1 MDENKNHKKV
11 TKTYQNKTQK
21 VISGFS
27 HLLTKLFYFKVKS
40 GPQTQEKTHHW
51 FSVLCLTGVD
61 YFSTLAYQ
69 PGIALM
75 AVGALAPFSSLLL
88 VIVTLFGAV
97 PTYRE
102 VAKRSY
108 TGQGSIAMLE
118 NYLKGWLG
126 KFCVLGLISFAVT
139 DFFITITL
147 SASDA
152 AAHMVENP
160 YISQLVGHS
169 NLTIAICMVIMLGFI
184 FYIGFRE
191 AILVAMLCTLPFLFL
206 TLIVIAIS
214 GSVIIKNPALFYHWL
229 HAPIFKVDWFGLFI
243 ISALAFPKLALGL
256 SGFETGVSV
265 MPLINNGRSR
275 VESQHERLISYVPLA
290 RIKGTKNLLL
300 CSALIMSAYL
310 IFSSIVTSVL
320 LKQSQVV
327 DGGEAS
333 GRALSFLAHKYI
345 GNLFG
350 TIYDF
355 STIII
360 LGFAGA
366 SALAGLLNI
375 IPRYLP
381 RFGMA
386 PQWASFRRPLVIL
399 ITLISVLIL
408 VVFDA
413 NVNSQAGAYAT
424 GVLALILSATI
435 AVTIALKKE
444 SKLKPSKRIKFKIV
458 YFAMVALVFTYTLID
473 NIKIRP
479 DGLVIAFLFFIA
491 ILLASAISRWRRA
504 FELRVESHTFLG
516 SESEKLWEEIKDKK
530 VNLVP
535 ISFGDKSWFK
545 RKEEKIKQYYKCESP
560 LAFLTITLRDDR
572 SEFETPLVIKVSK
585 MENNR
590 TNYLIEVSGAVAL
603 PNTIAYISEQIDPI
617 AIYLGL
623 ARQNAMEQAIF
634 YVLFGEGEI
643 GILTYKVLVQY
654 WESTDEDDVRP
665 VIFLMS
671 E

>member
-1 MDENKNHKKV
+1 MGKNKDQKKPEKEKLTHQFV
-11 TKTYQNKTQK
+11 TKLSY
-21 VISGFS
+21 
-27 HLLTKLFYFKVKS
+27 LLTKSFYFKGNSNVHVH
-40 GPQTQEKTHHW
+40 EKTHHW

-88 VIVTLFGAV
+88 VLVTLFGAV

-118 NYLKGWLG
+118 NLLSGWSG
-126 KFCVLGLISFAVT
+126 KFCVLGLIAFAVT
-139 DFFITITL
+139 DFFITMTL

-160 YISQLVGHS
+160 YINNIVGHS
-169 NLTIAICMVIMLGFI
+169 NLGVAICMLIALGI
-184 FYIGFRE
+184 VFYIGFKE
-191 AILVAMLCTLPFLFL
+191 AIVVAISCTIPFLFL
-206 TLIVIAIS
+206 TLFVIGKSAFVIAQDPILLYQWIS
-214 GSVIIKNPALFYHWL
+214 E
-229 HAPIFKVDWFGLFI
+229 PIFKVDWFGLFI

-265 MPLINNGRSR
+265 MPLIRNNENGP
-275 VESQHERLISYVPLA
+275 VEQHISYVPLD
-290 RIKGTKNLLL
+290 RIKGTKKLLL
-300 CSALIMSAYL
+300 FSALIMSVYL
-310 IFSSIVTSVL
+310 ITSSIVTSVL

-345 GNLFG
+345 GDIFG
-350 TIYDF
+350 TVYDF

-360 LGFAGA
+360 LWFAGA
-366 SALAGLLNI
+366 SALAGLLNV

-386 PQWASFRRPLVIL
+386 PQWVSLRRPLVIL
-399 ITLISVLIL
+399 ITLISILIL
-408 VVFDA
+408 IVFNA
-413 NVNSQAGAYAT
+413 NVNAQAGAYAT
-424 GVLALILSATI
+424 GVLALILSASI
-435 AVTIALKKE
+435 AVALSFIKE
-444 SKLKPSKRIKFKIV
+444 NKLYPTRKLKLKIT
-458 YFAMVALVFTYTLID
+458 YFTLVSLVFAFTLID
-473 NIKIRP
+473 NVKARP
-479 DGLVIAFLFFIA
+479 DGLVIAFIFFLA
-491 ILLASAISRWRRA
+491 ILFASAISRWRRA
-504 FELRVESHTFLG
+504 FELRVESHNIIGDG
-516 SESEKLWEEIKDKK
+516 SEVLWEQIKNKK

-535 ISFGDKSWFK
+535 ISSGDKKWFK
-545 RKEEKIKQYYKCESP
+545 RKEEKIKKYYKCDDP
-560 LAFLTITLRDDR
+560 LAFLAVSLRDDR
-572 SEFETPLVIKVSK
+572 SEFQTPLVIKVSR
-585 MENNR
+585 MFNN
-590 TNYLIEVSGAVAL
+590 TNNYLIEVSGAVAI
-603 PNTIAYISEQIDPI
+603 PNTVAYISEQIDPI

-623 ARQNAMEQAIF
+623 ARKNAMEQAIF

>member
-1 MDENKNHKKV
+1 MIFRKNDKESGSKNKNYSHKFVK
-11 TKTYQNKTQK
+11 NL
-21 VISGFS
+21 SF
-27 HLLTKLFYFKVKS
+27 LLTKLFYFKMKS
-40 GPQTQEKTHHW
+40 GPHVQEKTHHW

-88 VIVTLFGAV
+88 VLVTLFGAV

-102 VAKRSY
+102 VAKRSF

-118 NYLKGWLG
+118 NLLSGWSG

-160 YISQLVGHS
+160 YISTYVGHS
-169 NLTIAICMVIMLGFI
+169 NLAISIVMVLALGAV
-184 FYIGFRE
+184 FYVGFRE
-191 AILVAMLCTLPFLFL
+191 AILVAILCTIPFLLL
-206 TLIVIAIS
+206 TLIVIIKASLVIMNEPILIYQWIS
-214 GSVIIKNPALFYHWL
+214 D
-229 HAPIFKVDWFGLFI
+229 PIFKVDWFGLFI
-243 ISALAFPKLALGL
+243 ISALAFPTLALGL

-265 MPLINNGRSR
+265 MPLIKNGKSDLQESHNKTNIP
-275 VESQHERLISYVPLA
+275 VE

-300 CSALIMSAYL
+300 FSALIMSAYL
-310 IFSSIVTSVL
+310 ITSSIVTSIL
-320 LKQSQVV
+320 LKQSQVA

-345 GNLFG
+345 GNGYG
-350 TIYDF
+350 TVYDF
-355 STIII
+355 CTIII
-360 LGFAGA
+360 LGFAGS

-386 PQWASFRRPLVIL
+386 PQWASFRRPLVVI
-399 ITLISVLIL
+399 ITLISTIIL
-408 VVFDA
+408 VVFNA
-413 NVNSQAGAYAT
+413 NVNAQAGAYAT
-424 GVLALILSATI
+424 GVLALILSAAI
-435 AVTIALKKE
+435 AVTLSIKKE
-444 SKLKPSKRIKFKIV
+444 LKVKSSKKLRFKII
-458 YFAMVALVFTYTLID
+458 YFFLVSIVFTYTLID
-473 NIKIRP
+473 NVKIRP
-479 DGLVIAFLFFIA
+479 DGLVIAFIFFIA

-504 FELRVESHTFLG
+504 FELRVESHNIIG
-516 SESEKLWEEIKDKK
+516 VESEKLWEEIKNKK

-535 ISFGDKSWFK
+535 ISFGDKKWFK
-545 RKEEKIKQYYKCESP
+545 HKEDKIKEHYKCEAP
-560 LAFLTITLRDDR
+560 LAFLTISLRDDR
-572 SEFETPLVIKVSK
+572 SEFETPLVIKVLR
-585 MENNR
+585 MYNDAN
-590 TNYLIEVSGAVAL
+590 NYLIEVSGAVAI
-603 PNTIAYISEQIDPI
+603 PNTVAYISEQIDPI

-623 ARQNAMEQAIF
+623 ARKNAMEQAIF

-654 WESTDEDDVRP
+654 WESTEEDDVRP

>member
-1 MDENKNHKKV
+1 MGKDKNEKNPKTEKLTYQFV
-11 TKTYQNKTQK
+11 TKLSY
-21 VISGFS
+21 F
-27 HLLTKLFYFKVKS
+27 LTKSFYFKGNSNVHVK
-40 GPQTQEKTHHW
+40 EKTHHW

-88 VIVTLFGAV
+88 VLVTLFGAV

-118 NYLKGWLG
+118 NLLSGWSG
-126 KFCVLGLISFAVT
+126 KFCVLGLIAFAVT

-160 YISQLVGHS
+160 YIKNIVGHS
-169 NLTIAICMVIMLGFI
+169 NLSVAICMIIVLGI
-184 FYIGFRE
+184 VFYIGFKE
-191 AILVAMLCTLPFLFL
+191 AIVVAISCTIPFLLL
-206 TLIVIAIS
+206 TFFVILKSAF
-214 GSVIIKNPALFYHWL
+214 VIIQEPILFYQWISD
-229 HAPIFKVDWFGLFI
+229 PIFKVDWFGLFI

-256 SGFETGVSV
+256 SGFETGVAV
-265 MPLINNGRSR
+265 MPLIKNSDK
-275 VESQHERLISYVPLA
+275 EPAAQHISYVPLD
-290 RIKGTKNLLL
+290 RIKGTKKLLL
-300 CSALIMSAYL
+300 YSALIMSVYL
-310 IFSSIVTSVL
+310 ITSSIVTSVL
-320 LKQSQVV
+320 LKQSQVD

-333 GRALSFLAHKYI
+333 GRALSFLAHTYI
-345 GNLFG
+345 GDIFG
-350 TIYDF
+350 TVYDF

-360 LGFAGA
+360 LWFAGA
-366 SALAGLLNI
+366 SALAGLLNV

-386 PQWASFRRPLVIL
+386 PQWVSLRRPLVIL
-399 ITLISVLIL
+399 ITLISILIL
-408 VVFDA
+408 IVFNA
-413 NVNSQAGAYAT
+413 NVNAQAGAYAT
-424 GVLALILSATI
+424 GVLALILSASI
-435 AVTIALKKE
+435 AVALSLRKE
-444 SKLKPSKRIKFKIV
+444 NSFNPTRKLKFKIL
-458 YFAMVALVFTYTLID
+458 YFSLISFVFAFTLID
-473 NIKIRP
+473 NVKIRP
-479 DGLVIAFLFFIA
+479 DGLVIAFLFFVA
-491 ILLASAISRWRRA
+491 ILLASAVSRWRRA
-504 FELRVESHTFLG
+504 FELRVESHNIIG
-516 SESEKLWEEIKDKK
+516 GDSKILWEEIKNKK

-535 ISFGDKSWFK
+535 ISSGDKKWFK
-545 RKEEKIKQYYKCESP
+545 LKENKIKKFYKCEDP
-560 LAFLTITLRDDR
+560 LAFLAVSLRDDR
-572 SEFETPLVIKVSK
+572 SEFETPLFIKVSR
-585 MENNR
+585 MFNNSN
-590 TNYLIEVSGAVAL
+590 NYLIEVSGAVAI
-603 PNTIAYISEQIDPI
+603 PNTVAYISEQIDPI

-623 ARQNAMEQAIF
+623 ARKNAMEQAIF

-654 WESTDEDDVRP
+654 WESTEEDDVRP